1 MTFDYFGVRII
12 ASIAQHDKTK
22 QRRSGKETVEEKNK
36 DRDELDS
43 SPTVNRK
50 RRKSASDTKEEFQI
64 KVERYFSVFL
74 TESGEIADIESLA
87 DYLGITRDEM
97 IAMMNDRRYG
107 KTLRLARNRIA
118 KIKKQ
123 LAFGGKIPAAVLS
136 FDLKNN
142 HGYRDKPED
151 TEGNGHEQVVFKGK
165 AADWAQ

>member
-1 MTFDYFGVRII
+1 MKQNSKVQDPKAEAVTVSPPKRSTAGRAVF
-12 ASIAQHDKTK
+12 AS
-22 QRRSGKETVEEKNK
+22 KEDCE
-36 DRDELDS
+36 
-43 SPTVNRK
+43 RK
-50 RRKSASDTKEEFQI
+50 IDG
-64 KVERYFSVFL
+64 YFSVYL
-74 TESGEIADIESLA
+74 KESGEIADIESLA

-97 IAMMNDRRYG
+97 IAMMNDKRFG
-107 KTLRLARNRIA
+107 KALRLARNRIA

-151 TEGNGHEQVVFKGK
+151 SEGAGGEQVVFKGK

>member
-1 MTFDYFGVRII
+1 M
-12 ASIAQHDKTK
+12 
-22 QRRSGKETVEEKNK
+22 EEKSK
-36 DRDELDS
+36 DNAEIDA
-43 SPTVNRK
+43 SPDPIKGSRSKKN
-50 RRKSASDTKEEFQI
+50 ASVTKEEFQK

-97 IAMMNDRRYG
+97 IAMMNDKRYG

-151 TEGNGHEQVVFKGK
+151 SEGNGHEQVVFKGK